1 MNKRKSMKKGH
12 DTMNL
17 WENREKAIQALNQE
31 LYKENQI
38 IHSLFELFD
47 NVIESY
53 TLDTPF
59 LRVTGIISI
68 KIRSLCHG
76 MLSLALD
83 GHAQESGA
91 LFRTVIE
98 AYESLVYLR
107 KDPSRVNRFLEDKKP
122 QAGDIAKAIQGQFK
136 EVRAYLNNHASHFGF
151 KSDSVMY
158 FLKVTHDGDVT
169 LKEPSFNSGVFRGNL
184 GTLSVF
190 MINTLFE
197 SIACLH
203 QNDIDVSRWSK
214 KLELLYKQ
222 VQIVFVNEVP
232 NEL

>member
-1 MNKRKSMKKGH
+1 MEKGR
-12 DTMNL
+12 DNVNL
-17 WENREKAIQALNQE
+17 WDNREKAIQALDKE

-59 LRVTGIISI
+59 LKITGIISV

-91 LFRTVIE
+91 LFRTAIE

-107 KDPSRVNRFLEDKKP
+107 KDPTRINQVLEDKMPK
-122 QAGDIAKAIQGQFK
+122 AGKIAKEIQGQFK
-136 EVRAYLNNHASHFGF
+136 EIRAYLNNNASHFGF
-151 KSDSVMY
+151 KPDSRMH
-158 FLKVTHDGDVT
+158 FLQTTLDGDIT
-169 LKEPSFNSGVFRGNL
+169 LKEPSFNTEVFQENL
-184 GTLSVF
+184 GTLVVF
-190 MINTLFE
+190 MIRTLFE

-203 QNDIDVSRWSK
+203 QNDINVSRWNK
-214 KLELLYKQ
+214 KLMSLYEEVK
-222 VQIVFVNEVP
+222 IVFVNEVL
-232 NEL
+232 NES